1 MKYILPLERD
11 SEDKFAVSIK
21 RTGSVVGHV
30 PFNLAPLVS
39 AFLKR
44 DVSKGLVE
52 VTGLKINRGAGYGL
66 EIPCKYH
73 FYGAKSLIDK
83 LNELV
88 EVFCND
94 GRL

>member
-1 MKYILPLERD
+1 MPLEWEPNN
-11 SEDKFAVSIK
+11 SEDKFAILSK
-21 RTGSVVGHV
+21 E
-30 PFNLAPLVS
+30 LAVLS